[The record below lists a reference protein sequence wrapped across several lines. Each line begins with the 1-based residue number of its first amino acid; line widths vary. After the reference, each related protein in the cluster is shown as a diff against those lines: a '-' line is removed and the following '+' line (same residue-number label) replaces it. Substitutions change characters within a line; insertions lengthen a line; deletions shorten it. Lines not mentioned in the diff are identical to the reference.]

1 MIMELANLMCHVV
14 IAVSTLFIAIY
25 LNKIQ
30 ENIEFIRRNLNS
42 INDEFKH
49 QYLIREIVMKLD
61 RIANTLDALNKE
73 DGEKYDED
81 C

>member
-1 MIMELANLMCHVV
+1 MSMELANLMCHVT

-42 INDEFKH
+42 INDEFKR
-49 QYLIREIVMKLD
+49 QYLIREIVMKLV
-61 RIANTLDALNKE
+61 RIANILDTLDKE
-73 DGEKYDED
+73 DGEDE
-81 C
+81 